1 MRHMHLMHLSH
12 KYYNVTDQRMNRAR
26 DLVSS
31 NFTGSSSSYNIPK
44 HLSIEPMEAA
54 DLDKIKKEL
63 EAKLQSQIEA
73 KLQAQ
78 YKAQYKKHYEDKFK
92 AELKAQAKEIARLKA
107 AGEADDKFEP
117 ETLGMIKQIIEN
129 KKLQF
134 YLHCRTEISL

>member
-1 MRHMHLMHLSH
+1 MHLSH

-44 HLSIEPMEAA
+44 HLSIEPTEAV
-54 DLDKIKKEL
+54 DLEQIKKEL
-63 EAKLQSQIEA
+63 EAKLQ
-73 KLQAQ
+73 AQ
-78 YKAQYKKHYEDKFK
+78 FKAQYKKKYEDKFRN
-92 AELKAQAKEIARLKA
+92 ELKAQAKEIARLKA
-107 AGEADDKFEP
+107 DKADDKFEP